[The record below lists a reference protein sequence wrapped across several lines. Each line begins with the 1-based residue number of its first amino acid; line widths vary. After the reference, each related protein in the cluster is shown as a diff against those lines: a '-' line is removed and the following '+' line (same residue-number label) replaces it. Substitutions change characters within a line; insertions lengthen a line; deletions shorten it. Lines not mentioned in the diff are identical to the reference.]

1 VLVAAALTACGQH
14 PGVHEDGLT
23 VATAPAGAVGE
34 PGTESTPAGVTD
46 GFTEGVRTS
55 FDSAGDPGN
64 PGRGSGSSRSSAE
77 PGTSAVRG
85 QGSVAR
91 GGSGDGGGG
100 TGDGSRGNG
109 SRGGDGS
116 GEDVGVALPAGA
128 STRSVRIGEGQ
139 GVVEDLT
146 GDGVPDTG
154 SLVVMLRGDGPLYTC
169 PLWGRGYFSSSFGAY
184 RPGPPAH
191 AHAGNDIVA
200 PYGTPI
206 LAPFDG
212 RAEVVTS
219 GPGGLGVKVFG
230 ADGYVYNA
238 HLSAYGNL
246 GDVEVGDVIG
256 FVGNTGNAQFT
267 VPHDHF
273 EWHPGGGP
281 AVDPFPY
288 LNEVCA

>member
-1 VLVAAALTACGQH
+1 
-14 PGVHEDGLT
+14 
-23 VATAPAGAVGE
+23 
-34 PGTESTPAGVTD
+34 
-46 GFTEGVRTS
+46 
-55 FDSAGDPGN
+55 
-64 PGRGSGSSRSSAE
+64 
-77 PGTSAVRG
+77 
-85 QGSVAR
+85 
-91 GGSGDGGGG
+91 
-100 TGDGSRGNG
+100 
-109 SRGGDGS
+109 
-116 GEDVGVALPAGA
+116 VALPAGA

-139 GVVEDLT
+139 GVVQDLT

-154 SLVVMLRGDGPLYTC
+154 SLVVMLRDDGPLHAC
-169 PLWGRGYFSSSFGAY
+169 PLWGRGYYSSSFGAY

-212 RAEVVTS
+212 RATAVTS
-219 GPGGLGVKVFG
+219 SLGGLGVKVFG
-230 ADGYVYNA
+230 VDGYVYNA

-246 GDVEVGDVIG
+246 GDVSVGDVIG
-256 FVGNTGNAQFT
+256 FVGNTGNAQFS

-273 EWHPGGGP
+273 EWHPAGGP